1 MKTPHVVSRLTT
13 FLIAV
18 AALTLLATPANAAAS
33 ELHLTSEAPLAKG
46 TGYDRSHGSQRVQ
59 VLQRRLRLAGQNT
72 GPLDGRFGPLTEA
85 AVIRYQQGAG
95 LATDGLVGP
104 RTWTSLRRAAK
115 ALRLGRGYAM
125 AHGSARVRRLQ
136 RFLWLVG
143 ARPGPIDGRFGPK
156 TEAAVLRFQHRRGL
170 ATDGVAGTLTLTALT
185 RAASLAEYRPVRR
198 HRHHVTDPV
207 LYQLTRS
214 PEAAPV
220 GVGPPGST
228 AEEKLLFA
236 LVLVLIL
243 AAASRAL
250 PRLASR
256 WRNAAATAAA
266 GRRGSSRGRRRRRRG
281 LL

>member
-18 AALTLLATPANAAAS
+18 AALTLLATPAKAAAS
-33 ELHLTSEAPLAKG
+33 ELHLTSEAPLAKCA
-46 TGYDRSHGSQRVQ
+46 GYDRSHGSQRVQ

-95 LATDGLVGP
+95 LAADGLVGP
-104 RTWTSLRRAAK
+104 QTWTSLRRAAK

-143 ARPGPIDGRFGPK
+143 ARPGPIDGRYGPK

-185 RAASLAEYRPVRR
+185 RAASLADYRPVRR

-220 GVGPPGST
+220 GSGAPGST

-266 GRRGSSRGRRRRRRG
+266 GRRGSGRGRRRRRRG